1 MEKDLFEDFT
11 TLRWVKW
18 TKRKPT
24 HNGAVFMRFNG
35 KNAGMGMVFQGELRK
50 LEGLANS
57 EFKNYEDTFY
67 WQEEIIDV
75 KKFSEYRDACVGDG
89 SQINLVKVMK
99 GSILRVAEHLENG
112 TIDSDKA
119 RSLLLNL
126 FGVSGSLQP
135 LTIDNVNKILKK
147 VSKETWIAVQG
158 DEHGWKEW
166 YAERCKL
173 NLNSNDR

>member
-1 MEKDLFEDFT
+1 MQSKSKTIMKQKTRHWLYPMLATVMITPVDTEMVGEIAVRMLKSSDSI
-11 TLRWVKW
+11 V
-18 TKRKPT
+18 P
-24 HNGAVFMRFNG
+24 NG
-35 KNAGMGMVFQGELRK
+35 L
-50 LEGLANS
+50 
-57 EFKNYEDTFY
+57 
-67 WQEEIIDV
+67 
-75 KKFSEYRDACVGDG
+75 
-89 SQINLVKVMK
+89 QINLVKDMK
-99 GSILRVAEHLENG
+99 DSILKVAEHLKNG

-135 LTIDNVNKILKK
+135 LTIDTVNKMLKK